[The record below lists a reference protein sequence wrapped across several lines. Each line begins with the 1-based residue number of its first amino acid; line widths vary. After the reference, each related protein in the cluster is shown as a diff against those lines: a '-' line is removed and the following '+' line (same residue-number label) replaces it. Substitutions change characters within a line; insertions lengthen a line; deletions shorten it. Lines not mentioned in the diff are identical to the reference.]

1 MQSLKLC
8 VERLRSLLR
17 LSKFLQSPKW
27 RVERLRSLLRL
38 SKFLQSPK
46 WRVERLR
53 SYPNVLNVD
62 SVFFSITF
70 CTASISV
77 EIASRLR
84 SYPNVL
90 NVDSVFFSI
99 TFCTA
104 SISVEIASCSVS
116 SCFNLN
122 SRFLSSACIISIFA
136 LISCIA

>member
-1 MQSLKLC
+1 MQSLKLWM
-8 VERLRSLLR
+8 ERLRSWLR

-27 RVERLRSLLRL
+27 RVKRLRSWLRL

-46 WRVERLR
+46 WWVERLR
-53 SYPNVLNVD
+53 SWLRLSKFLQSPKW
-62 SVFFSITF
+62 
-70 CTASISV
+70 CV
-77 EIASRLR
+77 ERLR